1 MRVAITGSSGLIGSA
16 LADALQ
22 RDGTEVVRLVRRSPR
37 GPAEIAWNPMDP
49 GGGLD
54 PAALDGLDGLV
65 HLSGAPIAGGLWTK
79 ARKAELRS
87 SRIQST
93 KALVAALG
101 KAANPPPVLLSGSA
115 IGWYGDT
122 GAREVDESAPAGT
135 GFLADL
141 VRDWE
146 AAARPASQAGLR
158 VVYLRSGV
166 VLSRKGGMLGPLVP
180 LFRFGLGARMGPGT
194 QFISWISL
202 TDHVAAVRFL
212 LDHADVEGPV
222 NLTAPVPATNA
233 EFTADMARVLRRPAI
248 ARIPAPVLRAALGE
262 LSGELLGSTRV
273 VPRRLQEAGFAFRY
287 PGIAG
292 ALAAELA

>member
-1 MRVAITGSSGLIGSA
+1 
-16 LADALQ
+16 
-22 RDGTEVVRLVRRSPR
+22 
-37 GPAEIAWNPMDP
+37 
-49 GGGLD
+49 
-54 PAALDGLDGLV
+54 
-65 HLSGAPIAGGLWTK
+65 
-79 ARKAELRS
+79 
-87 SRIQST
+87 
-93 KALVAALG
+93 
-101 KAANPPPVLLSGSA
+101 
-115 IGWYGDT
+115 
-122 GAREVDESAPAGT
+122 
-135 GFLADL
+135 
-141 VRDWE
+141 
-146 AAARPASQAGLR
+146 
-158 VVYLRSGV
+158 
-166 VLSRKGGMLGPLVP
+166 
-180 LFRFGLGARMGPGT
+180 MGPGT

-262 LSGELLGSTRV
+262 LSGELLGSKRV